1 MRRGATR
8 PRGESHGGLIA
19 ALLRLLSRGLSG
31 CPRIEMMALVLLP
44 STAIGK
50 NVVQQS
56 VRLNPVTLT
65 NSFSPSDKEELE
77 THLTIQIILKGR

>member
-31 CPRIEMMALVLLP
+31 CPRIEMITLFLLP
-44 STAIGK
+44 STVIGK
-50 NVVQQS
+50 NVFQEAV
-56 VRLNPVTLT
+56 
-65 NSFSPSDKEELE
+65 
-77 THLTIQIILKGR
+77 G